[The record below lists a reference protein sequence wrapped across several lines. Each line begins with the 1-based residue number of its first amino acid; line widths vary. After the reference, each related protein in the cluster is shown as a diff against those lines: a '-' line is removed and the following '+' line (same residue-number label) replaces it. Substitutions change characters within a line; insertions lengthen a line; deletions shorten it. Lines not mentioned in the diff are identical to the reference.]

1 MPSDDTVNSNDKE
14 KRSDECDLRKPSL
27 QSIDNSL
34 YGKHTQ
40 FLNMQL
46 LTKKRKTPVFPVQ
59 SIQEDA
65 RPLTPLET
73 EIMSRR
79 GYLQPFSPYFSK

>member
-1 MPSDDTVNSNDKE
+1 MPSDETANSNDKT
-14 KRSDECDLRKPSL
+14 KRNNESNLSKPSL

-46 LTKKRKTPVFPVQ
+46 LTKKRKTPVIPVQ

-79 GYLQPFSPYFSK
+79 GYLQPFSPYISK